1 MLTPRETEVLE
12 LVAEGQTSKQIA
24 ATLIISEKT
33 VDRRRTNMLEK
44 LGLHDRVELVRFAM
58 RNGPVEP

>member
-1 MLTPRETEVLE
+1 MLSPRETEVLE

-33 VDRRRTNMLEK
+33 VDRHRTNMLEK
-44 LGLHDRVELVRFAM
+44 LGLHDRVELVRFAI
-58 RNGPVEP
+58 RNGLVEP